1 MIEYIRLDDENE
13 IKDELENKK
22 VTKLKINNAIA
33 EKQHAINTIYGEIIE
48 MMKKYKKEIRLK
60 FRKPRKISRIRKLI
74 TEMTEQ
80 GKTSFKF
87 NLLDIPREDYFLK
100 KYNNYDTG
108 IFTIVKKLFVG
119 TDINT
124 EKNVKSALEKV
135 FKTLSADAK
144 IEMIHSKNVCNVMKY
159 QLEKN
164 TQHAEYL
171 NLGILLAYNELK
183 AKWCKKIFDKFLEG
197 YNVRF
202 IACDFIPSIVV
213 RISWEKLHD
222 GVNVIEDSGIYH
234 HDKKNIWVYE

>member
-100 KYNNYDTG
+100 K
-108 IFTIVKKLFVG
+108 I
-119 TDINT
+119 
-124 EKNVKSALEKV
+124 
-135 FKTLSADAK
+135 
-144 IEMIHSKNVCNVMKY
+144 
-159 QLEKN
+159 
-164 TQHAEYL
+164 
-171 NLGILLAYNELK
+171 
-183 AKWCKKIFDKFLEG
+183 
-197 YNVRF
+197 
-202 IACDFIPSIVV
+202 
-213 RISWEKLHD
+213 
-222 GVNVIEDSGIYH
+222 
-234 HDKKNIWVYE
+234 